1 MHRRRGDNMKKDM
14 TLEQAMKRLE
24 KITDEMQS
32 ESITMDK
39 SLKLFEE
46 GTALVNFCNE
56 KLQEAQLKITKL
68 TETKEERENE

>member
-1 MHRRRGDNMKKDM
+1 MKKDM

-24 KITDEMQS
+24 KITEEMQS

-56 KLQEAQLKITKL
+56 KLQEAQLKITEL
-68 TETKEERENE
+68 TETKEDSENE

>member
-1 MHRRRGDNMKKDM
+1 MKKDM

-68 TETKEERENE
+68 TETKEDSENE

>member
-1 MHRRRGDNMKKDM
+1 MKKDM

-32 ESITMDK
+32 DTVTMEK

-46 GTALVNFCNE
+46 GSALVTFCNE
-56 KLQEAQLKITKL
+56 KLQEAQIKITKL
-68 TETKEERENE
+68 TEGKDDIENE

>member
-1 MHRRRGDNMKKDM
+1 MKKDM

-32 ESITMDK
+32 DTDTMEK

-46 GTALVNFCNE
+46 GSALVTFCNE
-56 KLQEAQLKITKL
+56 KLQEAQIKITKL
-68 TETKEERENE
+68 TEGKDDIENE

>member
-1 MHRRRGDNMKKDM
+1 MRKDM

-32 ESITMDK
+32 DTVTMEK

-46 GTALVNFCNE
+46 GSALVTLCNE
-56 KLQEAQLKITKL
+56 KLQEAQIKITKL
-68 TETKEERENE
+68 AEGKDDIENE

>member
-1 MHRRRGDNMKKDM
+1 MKKDM

-56 KLQEAQLKITKL
+56 KLQEAQLKITEL
-68 TETKEERENE
+68 TETKEDSENE

>member
-1 MHRRRGDNMKKDM
+1 MKKDM

-32 ESITMDK
+32 ETVTMDK

-46 GTALVNFCNE
+46 GTALVTFCNE
-56 KLQEAQLKITKL
+56 RLQEAQLKITNL
-68 TETKEERENE
+68 TENKEETEDE

>member
-1 MHRRRGDNMKKDM
+1 MKKDM

-32 ESITMDK
+32 YTVTMEK

-46 GTALVNFCNE
+46 GSALVTFCNE
-56 KLQEAQLKITKL
+56 KLQEAQIKITKL
-68 TETKEERENE
+68 TEGKDDIENE